1 MIEDLIQSLAAQP
14 PLLIYLIVGLGAAIE
29 NVFPPVPADTFAL
42 FGAFLAAQGRADP
55 WIVFLSVWVCNVAT
69 AMLTYE
75 LSKHWGKRFFATRV
89 GHWVLHP
96 GQLEQVGRFYA
107 RWGHAA
113 IFFSRFIPAVRA
125 VAPIFAGTTHQPFWS
140 TFFPL
145 AVASAMWYGAIV
157 WAGATAGSNWEA
169 IKLTLAPYNTALAIA
184 GGILL
189 VVIGTWWWKSRK
201 AHRARDLEKAQET
214 EQLQADA
221 RAADRVADAGDA
233 QRAREDAADA
243 QRARESGDA

>member
-1 MIEDLIQSLAAQP
+1 MIENLIQSLAAQP

-42 FGAFLAAQGRADP
+42 FGAFLAAQGQADP
-55 WIVFLSVWVCNVAT
+55 RIVFLSVWVCNVAT
-69 AMLTYE
+69 ALLTYE

-125 VAPIFAGTTHQPFWS
+125 VAPIFAGTTHQPFWR
-140 TFFPL
+140 TFIPL
-145 AVASAMWYGAIV
+145 AVASGIWYGVIV
-157 WAGATAGSNWEA
+157 WVGATAGSNWQA
-169 IKLTLAPYNTALAIA
+169 IRETLEPYNTALAIA
-184 GGILL
+184 GALLL

-201 AHRARDLEKAQET
+201 KHQANDAETAR
-214 EQLQADA
+214 LQADA
-221 RAADRVADAGDA
+221 ASADRIA
-233 QRAREDAADA
+233 DAADLE
-243 QRARESGDA
+243 RGDEPGRR

>member
-1 MIEDLIQSLAAQP
+1 VIDNLIQTMAAQP

-55 WIVFLSVWVCNVAT
+55 RVVFLAVWVCNVAT

-75 LSKHWGKRFFATRV
+75 LSKHWGQRFFATRV

-96 GQLEQVGRFYA
+96 GQLEQVGRFYQ

-125 VAPIFAGTTHQPFWS
+125 VAPIFAGTTHQPFWR
-140 TFFPL
+140 TFLPL
-145 AVASAMWYGAIV
+145 AVASGIWYGTIV
-157 WAGATAGSNWEA
+157 WVGATAGSNWSA
-169 IKLTLAPYNTALAIA
+169 IRRTLEPYNAVLAVLGAVLLIGIA
-184 GGILL
+184 
-189 VVIGTWWWKSRK
+189 TWWWKSRK
-201 AHRARDLEKAQET
+201 AHQARDVET
-214 EQLQADA
+214 ATLQADA
-221 RAADRVADAGDA
+221 ARADRIADAADR
-233 QRAREDAADA
+233 ARGEDPD
-243 QRARESGDA
+243 RR